1 MYHTPSLLKIYFAL
15 IWDFVL
21 PKTSFSEIIFET
33 CNITQTHSW
42 FFFKS
47 IKKTTRRMSKTHSGV
62 YLVDFEHVKQIN
74 ILPLSLTL
82 IFVPFEQILIVG
94 NLVVKKQLCQK
105 SS

>member
-1 MYHTPSLLKIYFAL
+1 
-15 IWDFVL
+15 
-21 PKTSFSEIIFET
+21 
-33 CNITQTHSW
+33 
-42 FFFKS
+42 
-47 IKKTTRRMSKTHSGV
+47 MSKTHSGV